1 MSREPL
7 TQTIAREVDVYIAVS
22 RGRELSRALGF
33 DDVDRTRIEI
43 AILELTRNILAHA
56 ERGSLT
62 VREIEANEQRGIEI
76 EASDNGPG
84 IADTTLALRDGY
96 STKQTLGTG
105 LPGVKRL
112 MDEFEIESQVGVG
125 TVVRARRWLPRR
137 RERGG
142 LK

>member
-22 RGRELSRALGF
+22 HGREVSRGLGF

-56 ERGSLT
+56 ERGSIT
-62 VREIEANEQRGIEI
+62 VREIEHNEQRGIEI

-105 LPGVKRL
+105 LPG
-112 MDEFEIESQVGVG
+112 G
-125 TVVRARRWLPRR
+125 
-137 RERGG
+137 
-142 LK
+142 

>member
-1 MSREPL
+1 MSREPQ

-62 VREIEANEQRGIEI
+62 VREIETNQQRGIEI
-76 EASDNGPG
+76 EASDIGPG
-84 IADTTLALRDGY
+84 IADTDLALRDGY

>member
-22 RGRELSRALGF
+22 HGREISRGLGF

-56 ERGSLT
+56 ERGSIT
-62 VREIEANEQRGIEI
+62 VREIERNEQRGIEI

-142 LK
+142 L

>member
-1 MSREPL
+1 MSREPQ

-62 VREIEANEQRGIEI
+62 VREIEANEQFGIEI
-76 EASDNGPG
+76 EASDIGPG

-142 LK
+142 RK

>member
-22 RGRELSRALGF
+22 HGREISRGLGF
-33 DDVDRTRIEI
+33 NDVDRTRIEI

-62 VREIEANEQRGIEI
+62 VREIELNEQRGIEI

-142 LK
+142 L

>member
-1 MSREPL
+1 MSREPQ

-84 IADTTLALRDGY
+84 IADTDLALRDGY

>member
-22 RGRELSRALGF
+22 HGREISRGLGF

-56 ERGSLT
+56 ERGSIT
-62 VREIEANEQRGIEI
+62 VREIELNEQRGIEI

-142 LK
+142 L

>member
-1 MSREPL
+1 MSREPQ

>member
-22 RGRELSRALGF
+22 HGREVSRGLGF

-56 ERGSLT
+56 ERGSIT
-62 VREIEANEQRGIEI
+62 VREIELNEQRGIEI

-142 LK
+142 L